1 MDDLAS
7 RGEKSS
13 ASRSD
18 RRGFAE
24 QRISS
29 QAGVSAI
36 DIVDRQHNQ
45 DSSALLMR
53 TEIQG
58 LKPPDTPTQYRAVGF
73 LRAQYLPSADK
84 FRQGTL
90 VTDDGLFPAEL
101 NHDLANWLKKN
112 PDQLE
117 QPNLWMV
124 YPRKSDSSP
133 GLTFSAR
140 RLADESTSNA
150 NYFSI
155 RGQLWGW
162 DEEKGKL
169 VMRIRRNEEPPPRLK
184 HTPLWKPFYLEIQGR
199 LPVEKKRG
207 QFWEFKCFRDGES
220 LLLEDGR
227 MIEDAA
233 EMKEIE
239 DNPPI
244 LELKDIS
251 MTDARAEITLKFNT
265 IPEVRE
271 LPKGRV
277 EFYLKATN
285 GVVFT
290 VNIKGKSWRKAEASM
305 KEFPSFVAM
314 VGGKLGAPTSN
325 GFELEGAGLQVFEKK
340 PSEPKEPKELKSPKS
355 EKAEAIATN

>member
-1 MDDLAS
+1 MS
-7 RGEKSS
+7 T
-13 ASRSD
+13 
-18 RRGFAE
+18 
-24 QRISS
+24 
-29 QAGVSAI
+29 
-36 DIVDRQHNQ
+36 DIP
-45 DSSALLMR
+45 
-53 TEIQG
+53 G
-58 LKPPDTPTQYRAVGF
+58 LKPPDHPTQYRAVGF
-73 LRAQYLPSADK
+73 LHAKYLPSAEN
-84 FRQGTL
+84 FLRVTL
-90 VTDDGLFPAEL
+90 VTEDGVFPADI
-101 NHDLANWLKKN
+101 NHALANWLKKN
-112 PDQLE
+112 PTQLSTSYIW
-117 QPNLWMV
+117 QV
-124 YPRKSDSSP
+124 YPRKLKESP
-133 GLTFSAR
+133 GLTFSAYSIV
-140 RLADESTSNA
+140 EIEQSVA

-155 RGQLWGW
+155 RGQLWKW

-277 EFYLKATN
+277 EFYLKAQS

-290 VNIKGKSWRKAEASM
+290 VNIKGKSWRKASENMQQFSNW
-305 KEFPSFVAM
+305 VAA
-314 VGGKLGAPTSN
+314 VGGKLGNPTPS
-325 GFELEGAGLQVFEKK
+325 GFEVADASLSFA
-340 PSEPKEPKELKSPKS
+340 
-355 EKAEAIATN
+355 